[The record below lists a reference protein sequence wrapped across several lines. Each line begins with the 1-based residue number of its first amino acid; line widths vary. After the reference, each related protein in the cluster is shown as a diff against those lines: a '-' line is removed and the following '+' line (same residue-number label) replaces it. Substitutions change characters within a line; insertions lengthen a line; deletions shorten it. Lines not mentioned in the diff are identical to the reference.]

1 MSDELK
7 AEVERLKTE
16 NLKLALDAKAFSD
29 ELKEV
34 RGEARDRRHE
44 NKALAAQLT
53 ELTAERDS
61 FRAKAETTA
70 GEWQAKIDQLTGN
83 LRGLKHDR
91 AFETVAKRLKVSDP
105 TRLADLVKLSG
116 FAPEDDE
123 PDHEKITGSFAAAL
137 KDRTWLL
144 DPEPTPT
151 TPADAGKPAAEAAT
165 ITPAC
170 RQHNRQALGPERTG
184 RTAVEFH
191 FESAWSDCRRPGVRP
206 ALIWPHLRAKA
217 LTHGKQFSRV

>member
-7 AEVERLKTE
+7 AEVERLKNE
-16 NLKLALDAKAFSD
+16 NLKLAADAKSFSD
-29 ELKEV
+29 ELREV

-83 LRGLKHDR
+83 LRGLKHEC
-91 AFETVAKRLKVSDP
+91 AFETVAKQLKVTDP

-116 FAPEDDE
+116 FAPQDDE

-144 DPEPTPT
+144 DTEPTTPAPT
-151 TPADAGKPAAEAAT
+151 TPAPADAGKPAAEAAPPG
-165 ITPAC
+165 PAAPAPPAPGSD
-170 RQHNRQALGPERTG
+170 RGGSPASNQLGQAPASSSTG
-184 RTAVEFH
+184 RIVG
-191 FESAWSDCRRPGVRP
+191 R
-206 ALIWPHLRAKA
+206 L
-217 LTHGKQFSRV
+217 